1 MIGSLWFDLTNM
13 SLVHVVSFCGQILGN
28 LAVDPACKAAISQ
41 MRGFEKMFA
50 LLVGADDELQSEILK
65 TLRTFLDLERT
76 LQPASVASSSASAAG
91 SALTGTIFFL

>member
-1 MIGSLWFDLTNM
+1 
-13 SLVHVVSFCGQILGN
+13 
-28 LAVDPACKAAISQ
+28 

-76 LQPASVASSSASAAG
+76 LQPAPLIPSSSPAG
-91 SALTGTIFFL
+91 SALTGIVLTLTSFLLARIVFTFSIRITRICYILVVPIQLVL